1 MGNSPTVQWLE
12 PSTLTAKSL
21 GSILGWG
28 TITLQA
34 LLPKEKKEIDN
45 LGPQQD
51 LVAWDFLARHLG
63 WCVELCD
70 VNQL

>member
-28 TITLQA
+28 T
-34 LLPKEKKEIDN
+34 KKSHKSCSVVWKKKKEN
-45 LGPQQD
+45 
-51 LVAWDFLARHLG
+51 
-63 WCVELCD
+63 ELF
-70 VNQL
+70 VKWSKNGH